1 MLLKCYII
9 SSLISLI
16 NMPGLRA
23 GAVVQQ
29 NACHGCIK
37 SNIRKIHLKHSL
49 SQTIVCYM
57 YF

>member
-1 MLLKCYII
+1 
-9 SSLISLI
+9 
-16 NMPGLRA
+16 MPRLRA

-37 SNIRKIHLKHSL
+37 SNIKKVHIKYSL
-49 SQTIVCYM
+49 SQTFVCYM

>member
-16 NMPGLRA
+16 NMPRLRA

-37 SNIRKIHLKHSL
+37 SNIKKS
-49 SQTIVCYM
+49 T
-57 YF
+57 

>member
-9 SSLISLI
+9 SSLIFLI

-23 GAVVQQ
+23 GAVVQK

-37 SNIRKIHLKHSL
+37 SNIKKTHLKHSL